1 MIKNEF
7 INFQDR
13 LYLLKKIIREDLN
26 PNIDAWKEHLHAD
39 TVLKKDNHLYFLEIV
54 PDLEII
60 SEVKTNEVL

>member
-26 PNIDAWKEHLHAD
+26 PNVDAWKEHLQAD
-39 TVLKKDNHLYFLEIV
+39 TVLRKDNFLYFLEIV

-60 SEVKTNEVL
+60 TEVKTNEVL